1 MPPEDPTR
9 QQLTQ
14 LRKLLI
20 SHFSLDELRVLC
32 FDMGLEYEELPGNT
46 LTTKMHGLIEY
57 LQRRGELPKLLAE
70 VSEQRPTVAWPMF
83 AAKKPAPEKEQPTT
97 QTKPKSFIHEKSGLE
112 MLHIPAGPFLFGEKK
127 QPAFLP
133 DFWMAKTPVTNTHY
147 AKFVQDTGHKPPSYW
162 KDGQCPKALTDHSV
176 VEVSWHDATAYA
188 QWAGLQL
195 PTEQE
200 WEKAA
205 RGDDGREY
213 PWGNE
218 WKPYCN
224 THEAGIGTTTPVGY
238 YSPFGDSP
246 YGCVD
251 MSGNVWEWTNSWY
264 DEKEKYRSLRGGAFF
279 YFQRYS
285 RAAYRNLYFPHYRN
299 YDVGF
304 RVAEHLSI
312 SDSCFS
318 VFCFSGGSGGFPQP
332 LKN

>member
-1 MPPEDPTR
+1 LILPPEDLTR

-20 SHFSLDELRVLC
+20 AHFSLDELRVLC

-46 LTTKMHGLIEY
+46 RSTKMHGLIEY

-70 VSEQRPTVAWPMF
+70 ASELRPTITWPTF
-83 AAKKPAPEKEQPTT
+83 AAKKPAPEKAQPTA

-112 MLHIPAGPFLFGEKK
+112 MLHIPAGPFLFGDKK

-133 DFWMAKTPVTNTHY
+133 DFWMAKTAVTNAHY
-147 AKFVQDTGHKPPSYW
+147 AKFVQDTRQKAPSHW
-162 KDGQCPKALTDHSV
+162 ENGQCPKALADHPV
-176 VEVSWHDATAYA
+176 VNVSWHDVAAYV

-195 PTEQE
+195 PTEQQ
-200 WEKAA
+200 WQKVA

-224 THEAGIGTTTPVGY
+224 TMEASIGTTTPVGY

-246 YGCVD
+246 FGCVD
-251 MSGNVWEWTNSWY
+251 MSGNVWEWTNSWF
-264 DEKEKYRSLRGGAFF
+264 DDDKIARVLCGGSWD
-279 YFQRYS
+279 YS
-285 RAAYRNLYFPHYRN
+285 PQYARVADRHWHNPVHFDPI
-299 YDVGF
+299 GF
-304 RVAEHLSI
+304 RVVSPVA
-312 SDSCFS
+312 
-318 VFCFSGGSGGFPQP
+318 SGF
-332 LKN
+332 